1 MTDRFVGMLRGTS
14 FGFVRRDF
22 AVELLNISRSGCLL
36 ESPKPIA
43 AGTLATVTVEMDG
56 ESYSDDVRVARCLE
70 IPGAGERHHVGVQFV
85 ALRIPSQRSLRVLAA
100 ALYPEASGADPV
112 TAWLESVS

>member
-1 MTDRFVGMLRGTS
+1 MTDRFVGILRGTS
-14 FGFVRRDF
+14 VGLLRHDV
-22 AVELLNISRSGCLL
+22 AVELLNISRSGCLF

-56 ESYSDDVRVARCLE
+56 ASYSDDVRVARCLE

-85 ALRIPSQRSLRVLAA
+85 ALRMPSQQSLRFLAA
-100 ALYPEASGADPV
+100 SLNTEASGVDAV
-112 TAWLESVS
+112 AAWLESVS

>member
-1 MTDRFVGMLRGTS
+1 MTDRLAAVLRGNAVS
-14 FGFVRRDF
+14 LLRRDV

-36 ESPKPIA
+36 ESPRPIA

-56 ESYSDDVRVARCLE
+56 QSYSDDVRVARCLA

-85 ALRIPSQRSLRVLAA
+85 ALRLPSQRSVRFLAA
-100 ALYPEASGADPV
+100 SLNAEPSDPDPV
-112 TAWLESVS
+112 AEWLASVS

>member
-14 FGFVRRDF
+14 VGFVRRDF
-22 AVELLNISRSGCLL
+22 TVELLNISRSGCLL

-85 ALRIPSQRSLRVLAA
+85 ALRMPSQRSLRFLAA
-100 ALYPEASGADPV
+100 SLNNGIAGIDPV
-112 TAWLESVS
+112 AAWLESVS

>member
-1 MTDRFVGMLRGTS
+1 MTDRFVGILRGTS
-14 FGFVRRDF
+14 VGFVRRDF

-36 ESPKPIA
+36 ESDKPIA

-85 ALRIPSQRSLRVLAA
+85 ALRVPSQRSLRFLAA
-100 ALYPEASGADPV
+100 SLNSGTAGTDPV
-112 TAWLESVS
+112 AAWLESVS